1 MKNIFIYY
9 LAFMIGPSI
18 LMYYLLSNENN
29 VGFVIAILIYA
40 LIYRPIIDGLRLISK
55 QVITKR
61 QSWKLFIP
69 FWHIKWMKDL
79 YLS

>member
-9 LAFMIGPSI
+9 LAFMIGPGI

-61 QSWKLFIP
+61 QFWKLFIP
-69 FWHIKWMKDL
+69 FWHAKWMKEL
-79 YLS
+79 YLP